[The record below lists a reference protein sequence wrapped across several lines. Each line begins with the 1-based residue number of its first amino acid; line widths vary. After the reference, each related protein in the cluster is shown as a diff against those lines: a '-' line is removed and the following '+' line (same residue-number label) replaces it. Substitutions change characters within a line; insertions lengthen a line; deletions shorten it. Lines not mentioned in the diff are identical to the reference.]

1 MKRLIITEDEKKRIK
16 LLYEVS
22 TFVQHMSQT
31 FGANTDSFEP
41 LDWSTLEKT
50 DPKRAEYGKNLSKVT
65 TAFQKFTNN
74 AWKNKQDIS
83 KTISYLEAYNID
95 NKYQKQWLDSA
106 IKTLKGLK
114 TAIDSSKTNNNNTNN
129 PNTTPSSPQ
138 NSSTT
143 SISDWRSKLNQQ
155 FGINQ

>member
-1 MKRLIITEDEKKRIK
+1 MKRIIITEDEKKRIK
-16 LLYEVS
+16 LLYEAS
-22 TFVQHMSQT
+22 TFVQNMSQT
-31 FGANTDSFEP
+31 FGANTESFEP

-50 DPKRAEYGKNLSKVT
+50 DPKRAEYGKNFSKVT
-65 TAFQKFTNN
+65 TAFQKFTND

-95 NKYQKQWLDSA
+95 NKYQKKWLDSA

-138 NSSTT
+138 NSSTP